1 MVVLEPLH
9 HDVRNVGKV
18 ISSSKKK
25 YTWLF
30 RLDGTEHIVEFY
42 KSKKGNRRIFM
53 NNDKVYDT
61 VRSEG
66 DIMSYRFEYR
76 RDDIILHC
84 NILKVSKG
92 QYDLRVGNIS
102 FRDS

>member
-1 MVVLEPLH
+1 MVILEPLH
-9 HDVRNVGKV
+9 STVSNVGKL

-25 YTWLF
+25 YTWIF
-30 RLDGTEHIVEFY
+30 RFAGTEYIVDFY
-42 KSKKGNRRIFM
+42 KSRKGNRRIFM

-61 VRSEG
+61 VRSKG

-76 RDDIILHC
+76 RDDTILHC
-84 NILKVSKG
+84 NILKLAEG
-92 QYDLRVGNIS
+92 EYDIKVGNVS